1 VLAIRTGDETSKL
14 LEEFYHATHGPWNMP
29 CTPYTCWLANG
40 THRVP
45 SIGEVHSVPRL
56 LPPLPAALCVGTV
69 FCDWVGV
76 SCFID
81 GQGVWVALNLPSVGL
96 LGSIPA
102 SWSRFCTL
110 TSLALDDN
118 YLVGTLPA
126 FGLEMTFPRLRYL
139 SLQQNLFYGPLPD
152 YYGTRSLTICL
163 VYHFCI

>member
-1 VLAIRTGDETSKL
+1 MRTGDETSKL

-29 CTPYTCWLANG
+29 CTPHTCWLANG
-40 THRVP
+40 THLSLHWR
-45 SIGEVHSVPRL
+45 SSFGAA
-56 LPPLPAALCVGTV
+56 PPPALKRAALCVGTV

-110 TSLALDDN
+110 TSLVLDDN

-126 FGLEMTFPRLRYL
+126 FGLEITFPRLRYL

-152 YYGTRSLTICL
+152 YYGTGRSLTICL
-163 VYHFCI
+163 DFCI